1 MTDLPRVGLGAA
13 PLGGL
18 FAPVAEDIAHATLDA
33 AVAHGWTHVDTAPLY
48 GHGLSE
54 ARVGSWGGDAVIST
68 KVGRLVRPVD
78 EREPGDLFLG
88 APPGTATFD
97 FSADGV
103 RRSLDASL
111 QRLRRDRV
119 DIALVHDPDD
129 HLDQA
134 IAEAVPAL
142 RADERALAI
151 GVGTNECDL
160 ALRFVRDADIDVLLI
175 AGRWT
180 LLDRSAGEE
189 LLPLCAARRVQVI
202 VGGVFN
208 SGVLADPSG
217 GTYAYGDVPPDVR
230 ARLDTIVAAC
240 ERHGVPL
247 PAAALQLPFR
257 HPAVTSIVVGCRS
270 PEEVARNAELLAA
283 PVPDALW
290 EELGA

>member
-1 MTDLPRVGLGAA
+1 MTDLPLVGLGAA

-18 FAPVAEDIAHATLDA
+18 FAPVAEDVAHATLDA

-54 ARVGSWGGDAVIST
+54 ERVGTWAGDATIST
-68 KVGRLVRPVD
+68 KVGRLVGPVGA
-78 EREPGDLFLG
+78 REPGDIFLG
-88 APPGTATFD
+88 APPGTAWFD

-111 QRLRRDRV
+111 QRLRRDAV

-134 IAEAVPAL
+134 IAEAVPAI
-142 RADERALAI
+142 RSDDRVAAI
-151 GVGTNECDL
+151 GVGTNECDV
-160 ALRFVRDADIDVLLI
+160 ALRFVREADIDVVLI

-180 LLDRSAGEE
+180 LLDRSAADE
-189 LLPLCAARRVQVI
+189 LLPLCADRGVQVI

-208 SGVLADPSG
+208 SGVLADPSS
-217 GTYAYGDVPPDVR
+217 GTYAYGDVPAGVR

-257 HPAVTSIVVGCRS
+257 HAAVTSIVVGCRS
-270 PEEVARNAELLAA
+270 PEEVASNAALLAT
-283 PVPDALW
+283 PVPDELW

>member
-1 MTDLPRVGLGAA
+1 MRDLPRVGLGAA

-18 FAPVAEDIAHATLDA
+18 FAPVSEAVAHATLDA
-33 AVAHGWTHVDTAPLY
+33 AIAHGWTHVDTAPLY

-54 ARVGSWGGDAVIST
+54 ARVGSWTGEAVLST
-68 KVGRLVRPVD
+68 KVGRLVRPVE

-88 APPGTATFD
+88 APPGIATFD

-103 RRSLDASL
+103 RRSLDASVG
-111 QRLRRDRV
+111 RLRRDTV

-134 IAEAVPAL
+134 VDEAIPAL
-142 RADERALAI
+142 RADDRVRAV
-151 GVGTNECDL
+151 GVGTNECDV
-160 ALRFVRDADIDVLLI
+160 ALRFVRDADIDVVLI

-189 LLPLCAARRVQVI
+189 LLPLCADRGVQVV

-230 ARLDTIVAAC
+230 ARLDTIIAAC

-247 PAAALQLPFR
+247 AAAALQLPFR
-257 HPAVTSIVVGCRS
+257 HAAVTSIVVGCRT
-270 PEEVARNAELLAA
+270 PEEVATNAALLAV
-283 PVPDALW
+283 PVPDELW
-290 EELGA
+290 EQLGA

>member
-1 MTDLPRVGLGAA
+1 VTDLPRVGLGAA

-18 FAPVAEDIAHATLDA
+18 FASVPETVAHATLDA
-33 AVAHGWTHVDTAPLY
+33 AVEHGWTHVDTAPLY

-54 ARVGSWGGDAVIST
+54 ERVGSWGGDVVLST
-68 KVGRLVRPVD
+68 KVGRLVRRVD
-78 EREPGDLFLG
+78 AREPGDIFLG

-111 QRLRRDRV
+111 ERLQRAAV

-142 RADERALAI
+142 RADGRADAV
-151 GVGTNECDL
+151 GVGTNECDV
-160 ALRFVRDADIDVLLI
+160 AVRFVREAGIDVVLI

-180 LLDRSAGEE
+180 LLDRSAADE
-189 LLPLCAARRVQVI
+189 LLPLCAERGVQVI

-208 SGVLADPSG
+208 SGVLADPSA
-217 GTYAYGDVPPDVR
+217 GTYAYGDVPPAVR
-230 ARLDTIVAAC
+230 ERLDTIVAAC

-270 PEEVARNAELLAA
+270 PEEVATNAALLAT
-283 PVPDALW
+283 PIPDALW